1 MRFLPSVVHNLLTS
15 IFDNVQIFDALHH
28 IKLDRRTNVLSVLA
42 CLVICGVMSGCKTA
56 QPTFSVERPVQHT
69 ARGTG
74 FAIHSN
80 LPKGPTAPLVKELE
94 QLRGE
99 IFEQLKLPEQRDPV
113 ALYLFSDEAS
123 YRNYMQTTWPNLPP
137 RRAYFV
143 GTSRELAVYS
153 FHGGSV
159 KEDLRHE
166 FTHGLLHACLET
178 VPLWLDE
185 GLAEYFEVEGA
196 VAGAPHRGHLKTLQ
210 TARADGWNPSLYQLE
225 QLSDFRR
232 MSQRDYAEAWGWVHF
247 MLQSDEASQETLLN
261 YIAELKDQTVAAPL
275 MPHLEKATPTYYNG
289 LISHVSTM
297 AQTVTLAG
305 HRKEK

>member
-1 MRFLPSVVHNLLTS
+1 MMMLV
-15 IFDNVQIFDALHH
+15 
-28 IKLDRRTNVLSVLA
+28 
-42 CLVICGVMSGCKTA
+42 CLVTGGVLVGCQATPK
-56 QPTFSVERPVQHT
+56 TFSVERPVQHT

-80 LPKGPTAPLVKELE
+80 LPSGPTAPLVTELE
-94 QLRGE
+94 KLRGE
-99 IFEQLKLPEQRDPV
+99 IIRQLKLPEQRDPV
-113 ALYLFSDEAS
+113 AVYLFSDEAS
-123 YRNYMQTTWPNLPP
+123 YRRYMKTTWPNLPP

-153 FHGGSV
+153 FHGGNV

-185 GLAEYFEVEGA
+185 GLAEYFEVEGP
-196 VAGAPHRGHLKTLQ
+196 VPGAPHRSHLKTLQ
-210 TARADGWNPSLYQLE
+210 SARADGWNPSLYHLE
-225 QLSDFRR
+225 QLSDFRK
-232 MSQRDYAEAWGWVHF
+232 MTQRDYAEAWGWVHF
-247 MLQSDEASQETLLN
+247 MLQSDEGSKDTLLN
-261 YIAELKDQTVAAPL
+261 YIAELKDQPIAAPL
-275 MPHLEKATPTYYNG
+275 MPRLEKATPTYYNG

-305 HRKEK
+305 HRQQ

>member
-1 MRFLPSVVHNLLTS
+1 MV
-15 IFDNVQIFDALHH
+15 IFGMM
-28 IKLDRRTNVLSVLA
+28 
-42 CLVICGVMSGCKTA
+42 CGCKTA
-56 QPTFSVERPVQHT
+56 PPTFSVERPVQHV

-80 LPKGPTAPLVKELE
+80 LSNRSTAPLVKELE
-94 QLRGE
+94 QLRSE
-99 IFEQLKLPEQRDPV
+99 IFEQLKLPQQRDSV

-153 FHGGSV
+153 FHGGNV

-166 FTHGLLHACLET
+166 FTHGLLHACLKT

-185 GLAEYFEVEGA
+185 GLAEYFEVEGR
-196 VAGAPHRGHLKTLQ
+196 VAGAPHQDHLKTLQ
-210 TARADGWNPSLYQLE
+210 TARANGWNPSLQQLE
-225 QLSDFRR
+225 ELSDFRH
-232 MSQRDYAEAWGWVHF
+232 MTQRHYAESWGWVHF
-247 MLQSDEASQETLLN
+247 MLQSDEGSRDTLLS
-261 YIAELKDQTVAAPL
+261 YIADLRNQSVATALQPR
-275 MPHLEKATPTYYNG
+275 LEKATPSYYNG

-305 HRKEK
+305 HRKQN

>member
-1 MRFLPSVVHNLLTS
+1 MLWLLAT
-15 IFDNVQIFDALHH
+15 IIL
-28 IKLDRRTNVLSVLA
+28 
-42 CLVICGVMSGCKTA
+42 SGCRTT
-56 QPTFSVERPVQHT
+56 QPTFSVERPVDHT

-80 LPKGPTAPLVKELE
+80 LPSGPTAPLVSELE
-94 QLRGE
+94 KLRGE
-99 IFEQLKLPEQRDPV
+99 IFEKLKLPEQRDPV
-113 ALYLFSDEAS
+113 AVYLFADEES
-123 YRNYMQTTWPNLPP
+123 YRRYMRNTWPNLPP

-153 FHGGSV
+153 FHGGNV

-185 GLAEYFEVEGA
+185 GLAEYFEVEGP
-196 VAGAPHRGHLKTLQ
+196 VAGSPHRGHLKTLQ
-210 TARADGWNPSLYQLE
+210 EARANGWNPSLYQLE

-232 MSQRDYAEAWGWVHF
+232 MSQRDYAESWGWVHF
-247 MLQSDEASQETLLN
+247 MLHTDEATRDVLLS
-261 YIAELKDQTVAAPL
+261 YIGELKTQPIAAPL
-275 MPHLEKATPTYYNG
+275 MPRLEKVTPTYYNG

-297 AQTVTLAG
+297 AQTITLAG
-305 HRKEK
+305 HRESGNKR